1 MYLKK
6 YIIIGIALL
15 LWTSCAFAQ
24 ESSSTAAAAT
34 GSTDAGAE
42 KNIDPGEARKRS
54 KFDYQLD
61 KRPDP
66 FVSFI
71 KKEDEKKAQQDE
83 LVDEDTKEP
92 LKEMQLFE
100 PGQLRLVAVMGVQG
114 SIVAMAEDMAGKG
127 YVLKE
132 KMLIGRHGQIVQIAD
147 SKVTIKE
154 TRRTKAGREITS
166 DIVMSMKKEEE
177 GK

>member
-1 MYLKK
+1 MCFK
-6 YIIIGIALL
+6 YIIVVGIASLL
-15 LWTSCAFAQ
+15 LWTSYAFAQ
-24 ESSSTAAAAT
+24 EPSPNA
-34 GSTDAGAE
+34 GSTDAAGAE

-71 KKEDEKKAQQDE
+71 KKEDEKKAEGDE
-83 LVDEDTKEP
+83 LVDENTKEP

-114 SIVAMAEDMAGKG
+114 SIIAMAEDMAGKG

-132 KMLIGRHGQIVQIAD
+132 KMLIGRHGQIVQIVD
-147 SKVTIKE
+147 SKVIIKE

-166 DIVMSMKKEEE
+166 DIVMSMKKEE

>member
-6 YIIIGIALL
+6 YIIIEIALL
-15 LWTSCAFAQ
+15 LWASCAFAQ

-34 GSTDAGAE
+34 GNTDAGAE

-71 KKEDEKKAQQDE
+71 KKEDEKKVAEDV
-83 LVDEDTKEP
+83 LIDEDTKVP
-92 LKEMQLFE
+92 LTGMQLFE

-114 SIVAMAEDMAGKG
+114 SIVAMVEDMAGKG
-127 YVLKE
+127 YVVKE

-147 SKVTIKE
+147 SKVFIKE